1 MRRTEQSMELV
12 HQTTPDSGPALVLQR
27 SGGERL
33 PTVMPLTDP
42 VSALKGGFA
51 DFALVRPFVRALLAN
66 KPESLMVDYLCDASA
81 DLVRFALALNL
92 RVTVR
97 AGLDKVQVGDDPV
110 DERWGHALLAALK
123 KPSTEAS
130 GPAWSDAKSGYEQY
144 ALSSRNHNLLI
155 QWADRVMPFFEGK
168 SSVLDV
174 GSGTGVFLD
183 QLARRNIAG
192 RGIDNNPASVRY
204 ASMLGLDVQLSDA
217 KAALSDAEDSFDA
230 IHCSHFVEH
239 LPMDA
244 LTELLALITTA
255 LAPGGRLVLVFPD
268 PESIRSQ
275 LLGFW
280 RDPDHVR
287 FYHPDIVE
295 TIALSLGLEPEFN
308 SQREERHLIAPFSMT
323 PPEPEAPPEPYNEA
337 SGSSDIEHRMYQL
350 EKQVATQEAWI
361 RQLWAVNQTWAWS
374 DDAVMTFV
382 KTEGVS

>member
-287 FYHPDIVE
+287 F
-295 TIALSLGLEPEFN
+295 
-308 SQREERHLIAPFSMT
+308 
-323 PPEPEAPPEPYNEA
+323 
-337 SGSSDIEHRMYQL
+337 
-350 EKQVATQEAWI
+350 
-361 RQLWAVNQTWAWS
+361 
-374 DDAVMTFV
+374 
-382 KTEGVS
+382 

>member
-1 MRRTEQSMELV
+1 M
-12 HQTTPDSGPALVLQR
+12 
-27 SGGERL
+27 
-33 PTVMPLTDP
+33 VMPLAEP
-42 VSALKGGFA
+42 AAELRGRFA
-51 DFALVRPFVRALLAN
+51 DFSLVRPFVRALLAN
-66 KPESLMVDYLCDASA
+66 KPHSLAVDYLCDASA
-81 DLVRFALALNL
+81 DLVRFALALGL
-92 RVTVR
+92 RVTLET
-97 AGLDKVQVGDDPV
+97 GLGEVEVGDEPV
-110 DERWGHALLAALK
+110 DQRWGQALLAALQR
-123 KPSTEAS
+123 PVVGAS
-130 GPAWSDAKSGYEQY
+130 SAAWSDAESGYEEY

-183 QLARRNIAG
+183 QLARRNISG

-217 KAALSDAEDSFDA
+217 RAALSGSEAFFDA

-244 LTELLALITTA
+244 LTHLLALITTA

-308 SQREERHLIAPFSMT
+308 SQREECHLIAPFSMT
-323 PPEPEAPPEPYNEA
+323 PPEPDDALELYNA
-337 SGSSDIEHRMYQL
+337 SPSEMGIEQRMQQL
-350 EKQVATQEAWI
+350 ERRVALQDEWI

-382 KTEGVS
+382 KPEGVS

>member
-1 MRRTEQSMELV
+1 MELV
-12 HQTTPDSGPALVLQR
+12 HQTTPDSGPALVLQ
-27 SGGERL
+27 GEGRGL

-42 VSALKGGFA
+42 VVELRGRFA
-51 DFALVRPFVRALLAN
+51 DFSLVRPFVRALLAN
-66 KPESLMVDYLCDASA
+66 KPDSLSVDYLCDASA
-81 DLVRFALALNL
+81 DLVRFALALNM
-92 RVTVR
+92 RVTVE
-97 AGLDKVQVGDDPV
+97 AGLYGVAVGDEPV
-110 DERWGHALLAALK
+110 DQRWGNALVAALQRADTDA
-123 KPSTEAS
+123 STA
-130 GPAWSDAKSGYEQY
+130 AWSDAESGYEQY

-217 KAALSDAEDSFDA
+217 RAALAGSEATFDA

-244 LTELLALITTA
+244 LTELLALITAA

-308 SQREERHLIAPFSMT
+308 SQQEERHLIAPFSMT
-323 PPEPEAPPEPYNEA
+323 PPEPEAVPEFYNDA
-337 SGSSDIEHRMYQL
+337 PVKSDIEHRMQQL
-350 EKQVATQEAWI
+350 EKRVATQEEWI

-382 KTEGVS
+382 KPECVS

>member
-1 MRRTEQSMELV
+1 MELV
-12 HQTTPDSGPALVLQR
+12 HQTAPDSGPLLVLQ
-27 SGGERL
+27 GEGRGL
-33 PTVMPLTDP
+33 PTVIPLANP
-42 VSALKGGFA
+42 VAQLRGRFA
-51 DFALVRPFVRALLAN
+51 DFSLVRPFVRALLAN
-66 KPESLMVDYLCDASA
+66 KPESLTVDYLCDASA
-81 DLVRFALALNL
+81 DLVRFALALNI
-92 RVTVR
+92 RVTVEAR
-97 AGLDKVQVGDDPV
+97 LDGVEVGDDPV
-110 DERWGHALLAALK
+110 DQRWGNALLAALQG
-123 KPSTEAS
+123 PNGDAST
-130 GPAWSDAKSGYEQY
+130 GAWSDAESGYEQY

-183 QLARRNIAG
+183 QLARRNIPG
-192 RGIDNNPASVRY
+192 RGIDNNLASVRY

-217 KAALSDAEDSFDA
+217 REALLGSEDTFDA

-244 LTELLALITTA
+244 LTELLALITTV

-337 SGSSDIEHRMYQL
+337 SGNSDIEHRMHQL
-350 EKQVATQEAWI
+350 EKRVATQEAWI

>member
-1 MRRTEQSMELV
+1 MELV
-12 HQTTPDSGPALVLQR
+12 HQTAPDSGPALVLQGVGR
-27 SGGERL
+27 GL

-42 VSALKGGFA
+42 AAVLRGRFA
-51 DFALVRPFVRALLAN
+51 DFSLVRPFVRALLAN
-66 KPESLMVDYLCDASA
+66 KPESLNVDYLCDASA

-92 RVTVR
+92 RVTLET
-97 AGLDKVQVGDDPV
+97 GLGEVEVGDEPV
-110 DERWGHALLAALK
+110 DQRWGHALLAALQR
-123 KPSTEAS
+123 PAS
-130 GPAWSDAKSGYEQY
+130 DAAGAAWSDAEAGYEEY

-155 QWADRVMPFFEGK
+155 QWADRVMPFFDGK

-183 QLARRNIAG
+183 QLARRDIAG

-204 ASMLGLDVQLSDA
+204 ASMLGLDVQLSDVRE
-217 KAALSDAEDSFDA
+217 ALSGSEASFDA

-244 LTELLALITTA
+244 LTDLLALITAA

-287 FYHPDIVE
+287 FYHPDIIE

-308 SQREERHLIAPFSMT
+308 SQREERHLIAPFCMT
-323 PPEPEAPPEPYNEA
+323 PPEPDDAPELYNDGETEK
-337 SGSSDIEHRMYQL
+337 GIEQRMQQL
-350 EKQVATQEAWI
+350 ERRVALQEEWI

-382 KTEGVS
+382 KSGDVT

>member
-1 MRRTEQSMELV
+1 MELV
-12 HQTTPDSGPALVLQR
+12 HQTAPDSGLLLVLQ
-27 SGGERL
+27 GEGRGL
-33 PTVMPLTDP
+33 PTVMPLANS
-42 VSALKGGFA
+42 VAQLRGRFA
-51 DFALVRPFVRALLAN
+51 DFSLVRPFVRALLAN
-66 KPESLMVDYLCDASA
+66 KPESLTVDYLCDASA
-81 DLVRFALALNL
+81 DLVRFALALNI
-92 RVTVR
+92 RVTVEAR
-97 AGLDKVQVGDDPV
+97 LDGVEVGDDPV
-110 DERWGHALLAALK
+110 DQRWGNALLAALQG
-123 KPSTEAS
+123 PNGDAST
-130 GPAWSDAKSGYEQY
+130 GAWSDAESGYEQY

-183 QLARRNIAG
+183 QLARRNIPG
-192 RGIDNNPASVRY
+192 RGIDNNLASVRY

-217 KAALSDAEDSFDA
+217 REALLGSEDTFDA

-244 LTELLALITTA
+244 LTELLALITTV

-337 SGSSDIEHRMYQL
+337 SGSSDIEHRMHQL
-350 EKQVATQEAWI
+350 EKRVATQEAWI

>member
-1 MRRTEQSMELV
+1 MQCNMELI
-12 HQTTPDSGPALVLQR
+12 HQIGPDSTATLILQ
-27 SGGERL
+27 GAGEGVL
-33 PTVMPLTDP
+33 PTVMPLTPSDS
-42 VSALKGGFA
+42 VLRGTFA

-66 KPESLMVDYLCDASA
+66 KPQTLVVDHLCNVSA
-81 DLVRFALALNL
+81 DLVRFALALSV
-92 RVTVR
+92 RVTVN
-97 AGLDKVQVGDDPV
+97 AGLDEVEMGDESV
-110 DERWGHALLAALK
+110 DQRWGDALIAALQRAA
-123 KPSTEAS
+123 AS
-130 GPAWSDAKSGYEQY
+130 ELVPAWSDADSGYEQY
-144 ALSSRNHNLLI
+144 ALSSRDHNLLI

-192 RGIDNNPASVRY
+192 RGVDSNPASVRY

-217 KAALSDAEDSFDA
+217 RALLSDTGLSFDG

-239 LPMDA
+239 LPMGA
-244 LTELLALITTA
+244 LTELLTLIANVLT
-255 LAPGGRLVLVFPD
+255 PGGRLVLVFPD

-287 FYHPDIVE
+287 FYHPEIIE
-295 TIALSLGLEPEFN
+295 TVALSLGLEPEFN

-323 PPEPEAPPEPYNEA
+323 PPEPDNAPELYYKGE
-337 SGSSDIEHRMYQL
+337 GGTEIEQRMKQL
-350 EKQVATQEAWI
+350 ERRVALQEEWI

-374 DDAVMTFV
+374 DDALMTFV
-382 KTEGVS
+382 KPGGVS

>member
-1 MRRTEQSMELV
+1 MELV
-12 HQTTPDSGPALVLQR
+12 HQTTDSGSALVLR
-27 SGGERL
+27 GVGRGL
-33 PTVMPLTDP
+33 PTVMPLADP
-42 VSALKGGFA
+42 VAELRGRFA
-51 DFALVRPFVRALLAN
+51 DFSLVRPFVRALLAN
-66 KPESLMVDYLCDASA
+66 KPESLTVDYLCDASA
-81 DLVRFALALNL
+81 DLVRFALALDM
-92 RVTVR
+92 RVTVQ
-97 AGLDKVQVGDDPV
+97 AELHGAKVGDEPV
-110 DERWGHALLAALK
+110 DQRWGNALLAALRT
-123 KPSTEAS
+123 PDADAS
-130 GPAWSDAKSGYEQY
+130 APAWSDAESGYEQY

-192 RGIDNNPASVRY
+192 RGIDNNRASVRY

-217 KAALSDAEDSFDA
+217 KAALSGSEASFDA

-244 LTELLALITTA
+244 LTELLALITEA
-255 LAPGGRLVLVFPD
+255 LAPAGRLVLVFPD

-287 FYHPDIVE
+287 FYHPDIIE

-308 SQREERHLIAPFSMT
+308 SQREERHLIAPFAMT
-323 PPEPEAPPEPYNEA
+323 PPEPDDAPELYNAGA
-337 SGSSDIEHRMYQL
+337 SDMGIEQRMQQL
-350 EKQVATQEAWI
+350 ERRVALQEEWI

-382 KTEGVS
+382 KPGGVT

>member
-1 MRRTEQSMELV
+1 MELV
-12 HQTTPDSGPALVLQR
+12 HQTAPDSGLLLVLQ
-27 SGGERL
+27 GEGRGL
-33 PTVMPLTDP
+33 PTVMPLANP
-42 VSALKGGFA
+42 VAQLRGRFA
-51 DFALVRPFVRALLAN
+51 DFSLVRPFVRALLAN
-66 KPESLMVDYLCDASA
+66 KPESLTVDYLCDASA
-81 DLVRFALALNL
+81 DLVRFALALNI
-92 RVTVR
+92 RVTVEAR
-97 AGLDKVQVGDDPV
+97 LDGVEVGDDPV
-110 DERWGHALLAALK
+110 DQRWGNALLAALQG
-123 KPSTEAS
+123 PNGDAST
-130 GPAWSDAKSGYEQY
+130 GAWSDAESGYEQY

-183 QLARRNIAG
+183 QLARRNIPG
-192 RGIDNNPASVRY
+192 RGIDNNLASVRY

-217 KAALSDAEDSFDA
+217 REALLGSEDTFDA

-244 LTELLALITTA
+244 LTELLALITTV

-337 SGSSDIEHRMYQL
+337 SGSSDIEHRMHQL
-350 EKQVATQEAWI
+350 EKRVATQEAWI

>member
-1 MRRTEQSMELV
+1 MELV
-12 HQTTPDSGPALVLQR
+12 HQVAPDRGLTLVLQGAGR
-27 SGGERL
+27 GL

-42 VSALKGGFA
+42 TAALLGRFA
-51 DFALVRPFVRALLAN
+51 DFSLVRPTVRALLAN
-66 KPESLMVDYLCDASA
+66 KPQSLTVDYLCDASA
-81 DLVRFALALNL
+81 DLVRFALALNI
-92 RVTVR
+92 RVTVE
-97 AGLDKVQVGDDPV
+97 AGLDEVEVGDEPV
-110 DERWGHALLAALK
+110 DQRWGSALLAALQ
-123 KPSTEAS
+123 
-130 GPAWSDAKSGYEQY
+130 GPAADRSTAAWSEVESGYEQY

-204 ASMLGLDVQLSDA
+204 ASMLGLDVELGDA
-217 KAALSDAEDSFDA
+217 RSALLGRESSFDA

-239 LPMDA
+239 LAMDA
-244 LTELLALITTA
+244 LTDLLVLITTA

-308 SQREERHLIAPFSMT
+308 SQREECHLIAPFSMK
-323 PPEPEAPPEPYNEA
+323 PPEPEAAPDLYNGV
-337 SGSSDIEHRMYQL
+337 SGSSDIEHRMQQL
-350 EKQVATQEAWI
+350 EKRVATQEEWI

-374 DDAVMTFV
+374 DDAVMTFI
-382 KTEGVS
+382 KPRTPP

>member
-1 MRRTEQSMELV
+1 MELV
-12 HQTTPDSGPALVLQR
+12 HQTAPDSGLLLVLQ
-27 SGGERL
+27 GEGRGL
-33 PTVMPLTDP
+33 PTVMPLANS
-42 VSALKGGFA
+42 VAQLRGRFA
-51 DFALVRPFVRALLAN
+51 DFSLVRPFVRALLAN
-66 KPESLMVDYLCDASA
+66 KPESLTVDYLCDASA
-81 DLVRFALALNL
+81 DLVRFALALNI
-92 RVTVR
+92 RVTVEAR
-97 AGLDKVQVGDDPV
+97 LDGVEVGDDPV
-110 DERWGHALLAALK
+110 DQRWGNALLAALQG
-123 KPSTEAS
+123 PNGDAST
-130 GPAWSDAKSGYEQY
+130 GAWSDAESGYEQY

-183 QLARRNIAG
+183 QLARRNIPG
-192 RGIDNNPASVRY
+192 RGIDNNLASVRY

-217 KAALSDAEDSFDA
+217 REALLGSEDTFDA

-244 LTELLALITTA
+244 LTELLALITTV

-337 SGSSDIEHRMYQL
+337 SGSSDIEHRMHQL

>member
-1 MRRTEQSMELV
+1 MELV
-12 HQTTPDSGPALVLQR
+12 HQTTDNGPALVLR
-27 SGGERL
+27 GVGRGL
-33 PTVMPLTDP
+33 PTVMPLADP
-42 VSALKGGFA
+42 VAALRGRFA
-51 DFALVRPFVRALLAN
+51 DFSLVRPFVRAVLAN
-66 KPESLMVDYLCDASA
+66 KPERLMVDHLCDASA

-92 RVTVR
+92 RVTVK
-97 AGLDKVQVGDDPV
+97 AGFDGVEVGDDPV
-110 DERWGHALLAALK
+110 DQRWGNALLAALRR
-123 KPSTEAS
+123 PDTDA
-130 GPAWSDAKSGYEQY
+130 PTAAWSDAESGYEHY

-183 QLARRNIAG
+183 QLTRRNIAG

-204 ASMLGLDVQLSDA
+204 ASMLGLDVELSDA
-217 KAALSDAEDSFDA
+217 RAALSGSEASFDA

-244 LTELLALITTA
+244 LTELLALIATA
-255 LAPGGRLVLVFPD
+255 LTPGGRLVLVFPD

-287 FYHPDIVE
+287 FYHPDIIE

-308 SQREERHLIAPFSMT
+308 SQREERHLIAPFAMT
-323 PPEPEAPPEPYNEA
+323 PPEPDDAPELYNGGA
-337 SGSSDIEHRMYQL
+337 SDMGIEQRMQQL
-350 EKQVATQEAWI
+350 ERRVALQEEWI

-382 KTEGVS
+382 KPGGVT

>member
-1 MRRTEQSMELV
+1 ME
-12 HQTTPDSGPALVLQR
+12 
-27 SGGERL
+27 
-33 PTVMPLTDP
+33 
-42 VSALKGGFA
+42 
-51 DFALVRPFVRALLAN
+51 
-66 KPESLMVDYLCDASA
+66 
-81 DLVRFALALNL
+81 
-92 RVTVR
+92 
-97 AGLDKVQVGDDPV
+97 VGDDPV
-110 DERWGHALLAALK
+110 DQRWGNALLAALQG
-123 KPSTEAS
+123 PNGDAST
-130 GPAWSDAKSGYEQY
+130 GAWSDAESGYEQY

-168 SSVLDV
+168 SSVLDI

-183 QLARRNIAG
+183 QLARRNIPG
-192 RGIDNNPASVRY
+192 RGIDNNLASVRY

-217 KAALSDAEDSFDA
+217 REALLGSEDTFDA

-244 LTELLALITTA
+244 LTELLALITTV

-337 SGSSDIEHRMYQL
+337 SGSSDIEHRMHQL

>member
-1 MRRTEQSMELV
+1 MSLTEQNMELF

-27 SGGERL
+27 SDGAGL
-33 PTVMPLTDP
+33 STVMPLNDS
-42 VSALKGGFA
+42 VFALKGRFA
-51 DFALVRPFVRALLAN
+51 DFTLVRPFVRALLAN
-66 KPESLMVDYLCDASA
+66 KPESLTVDHLCDASA
-81 DLVRFALALNL
+81 DLVRFALALNI

-97 AGLDKVQVGDDPV
+97 AGLDEVEVGNEPV
-110 DERWGHALLAALK
+110 DQRWGHALLAALQR
-123 KPSTEAS
+123 SATDAS
-130 GPAWSDAKSGYEQY
+130 APAWSDAELGYEQY

-174 GSGTGVFLD
+174 GSGTGIFLD

-217 KAALSDAEDSFDA
+217 RAALSGTGELFDA

-244 LTELLALITTA
+244 LTELMSLIANA

-295 TIALSLGLEPEFN
+295 TMALSLGLEPEFN
-308 SQREERHLIAPFSMT
+308 SQREEHHLIAPFSM
-323 PPEPEAPPEPYNEA
+323 APPEPDTSSELYNSDDA
-337 SGSSDIEHRMYQL
+337 STEIEKRMQQL
-350 EKQVATQEAWI
+350 EKRVAMQEEWI

-374 DDAVMTFV
+374 DDAVMTFL
-382 KTEGVS
+382 KPGGVS

>member
-1 MRRTEQSMELV
+1 MELV
-12 HQTTPDSGPALVLQR
+12 HQTAPDSGPLLVLQ
-27 SGGERL
+27 GEGRGL
-33 PTVMPLTDP
+33 PTVMPLANS
-42 VSALKGGFA
+42 VAQLRGRFA
-51 DFALVRPFVRALLAN
+51 DFSLVRPFVRALLAN
-66 KPESLMVDYLCDASA
+66 KPESLTVDYLCDASA
-81 DLVRFALALNL
+81 DLVRFALALNI
-92 RVTVR
+92 RVTVEAR
-97 AGLDKVQVGDDPV
+97 LDGVEVGDDPV
-110 DERWGHALLAALK
+110 DQRWGNALLAALQG
-123 KPSTEAS
+123 PNGDAST
-130 GPAWSDAKSGYEQY
+130 GAWSDAESGYEQY

-183 QLARRNIAG
+183 QLARRNIPG
-192 RGIDNNPASVRY
+192 RGIDNNLASVRY

-217 KAALSDAEDSFDA
+217 REALLGSEDTFDA

-244 LTELLALITTA
+244 LTELLALITTV

-337 SGSSDIEHRMYQL
+337 SGSSDIEHRMHQL
-350 EKQVATQEAWI
+350 EKRVATQEAWI

>member
-1 MRRTEQSMELV
+1 MELV
-12 HQTTPDSGPALVLQR
+12 HQTIADIGRVLVLQR
-27 SGGERL
+27 SDG
-33 PTVMPLTDP
+33 
-42 VSALKGGFA
+42 SALPLVLPMTESLDSLHAQFT
-51 DFALVRPFVRALLAN
+51 DFSLVRPFVRALLAN
-66 KPESLMVDYLCDASA
+66 KPESLTVDHLCDASA
-81 DLVRFALALNL
+81 DLVRFALALNI

-97 AGLDKVQVGDDPV
+97 AGLDEVQVGNEPV
-110 DERWGHALLAALK
+110 DQRWGHALLAALQR
-123 KPSTEAS
+123 SATDAS
-130 GPAWSDAKSGYEQY
+130 APAWTDAELGYEQY

-168 SSVLDV
+168 STVLDV
-174 GSGTGVFLD
+174 GSGTGIFLD
-183 QLARRNIAG
+183 QLARRNIAA

-217 KAALSDAEDSFDA
+217 RAALSGTGELFDA

-239 LPMDA
+239 LTMAA
-244 LTELLALITTA
+244 LTELLSLVTNA

-295 TIALSLGLEPEFN
+295 TMALSLGLEPEFN
-308 SQREERHLIAPFSMT
+308 SQREEHHLIAPFSM
-323 PPEPEAPPEPYNEA
+323 APPEPDNLSELYNRDDA
-337 SGSSDIEHRMYQL
+337 STEIEKRMQRL
-350 EKQVATQEAWI
+350 EKRVAMQEEWI

-374 DDAVMTFV
+374 DDAVLTFV
-382 KTEGVS
+382 KPKTAA

>member
-1 MRRTEQSMELV
+1 MELV
-12 HQTTPDSGPALVLQR
+12 HQKTPDSGPALVLQ
-27 SGGERL
+27 GEGRGL
-33 PTVMPLTDP
+33 PTVMPLSDP
-42 VSALKGGFA
+42 VAELRGRFA
-51 DFALVRPFVRALLAN
+51 DFSLVRPFVRALLAN
-66 KPESLMVDYLCDASA
+66 KPESLTLDYLCDASA
-81 DLVRFALALNL
+81 DLVRFALALNI
-92 RVTVR
+92 RVIVE
-97 AGLDKVQVGDDPV
+97 AGLDGVAVGDKPV
-110 DERWGHALLAALK
+110 DQRWGNALLAALQRADTDA
-123 KPSTEAS
+123 STA
-130 GPAWSDAKSGYEQY
+130 AWSDGESGYEQY

-217 KAALSDAEDSFDA
+217 RAALSGSEASFDA

-244 LTELLALITTA
+244 LTELLALITAA

-323 PPEPEAPPEPYNEA
+323 PPEPEAAPESYNDA
-337 SGSSDIEHRMYQL
+337 PVNSDIEHRMQQL
-350 EKQVATQEAWI
+350 EKRVATQEEWI

-382 KTEGVS
+382 KPEGVS

>member
-1 MRRTEQSMELV
+1 MELV
-12 HQTTPDSGPALVLQR
+12 HQTAPDSGPLLVLQ
-27 SGGERL
+27 GEGRGL
-33 PTVMPLTDP
+33 PTVMPLANP
-42 VSALKGGFA
+42 VAQLRGRFA
-51 DFALVRPFVRALLAN
+51 DFSLVRPFVRALLAN
-66 KPESLMVDYLCDASA
+66 KPESLTVDYLCDASA
-81 DLVRFALALNL
+81 DLVRFALALNI
-92 RVTVR
+92 RVTVEAR
-97 AGLDKVQVGDDPV
+97 LDGVEVGDDPV
-110 DERWGHALLAALK
+110 DQRWGNALLAALQG
-123 KPSTEAS
+123 PNGDAST
-130 GPAWSDAKSGYEQY
+130 GAWSDAESGYEQY

-183 QLARRNIAG
+183 QLARRNIPG
-192 RGIDNNPASVRY
+192 RGIDNNLASVRY

-217 KAALSDAEDSFDA
+217 REALLGSEDTFDA

-244 LTELLALITTA
+244 LTELLALITTV

-337 SGSSDIEHRMYQL
+337 SGSSDIEHRMHQL